1 MCSSTREQLYSL
13 ADICYNMTT
22 LYENYPNVQLKVTSA
37 ELCIIR
43 GPKSQKEKS
52 TLNYILIFQQDG
64 QFKVDWASQAYCNF
78 TIFVAVVMF
87 VISLVQFWRFVK
99 FFRRGRDSR

>member
-1 MCSSTREQLYSL
+1 MANEN
-13 ADICYNMTT
+13 ICYYGTWIFIVGVSR
-22 LYENYPNVQLKVTSA
+22 LLKVWPYKALLPDLLFYCLTK
-37 ELCIIR
+37 CR
-43 GPKSQKEKS
+43 
-52 TLNYILIFQQDG
+52 FQDG

-99 FFRRGRDSR
+99 FFRRGRDSRS